1 MEFHNKFYTI
11 LILFA
16 FTLILNLPFGYLRTR
31 SRKYSLR
38 WFLCIHAPIPFIF
51 IARTV
56 SHIEMKYIPV
66 FALAALAGQ
75 IVGGKL
81 EF

>member
-1 MEFHNKFYTI
+1 MEFYNKYYTI

-31 SRKYSLR
+31 SIKYSLR

>member
-1 MEFHNKFYTI
+1 MEFYNKYYTI

-31 SRKYSLR
+31 SIKYSLR

-66 FALAALAGQ
+66 FALAAVAGQ

>member
-31 SRKYSLR
+31 SKKYSLR